1 MGLMTRLRD
10 NTHIILWMLVIAF
23 GLIWVMTDAG
33 LFEALGTQRMHVGEV
48 NGHAISYQEYTETVD
63 RYLQAYQQQTGESAT
78 PQMVE
83 LYRDMAW
90 QSLTN
95 EILRQELARRLGLR
109 VSDSEILE
117 LVVGENPD
125 PFIQQQFA
133 GPDGRIDRNALL
145 AAIRA
150 PETREGWLQVEQ
162 YLRRK
167 REAEKLEQLIATIAR
182 VSEGEIRQ
190 QYYLENKAVDIEY
203 IVLPYAD
210 IPQSE
215 IKITDGDLRRSY
227 SAQRERYRV
236 PASYSIEYVLFS
248 KKPSREDTL
257 RTLEELAQLKEEFA
271 RAENDSLFLVQHGS
285 LSPYSRAFLTLAD
298 MAEPIAN
305 AVSGARVGEVLGPI
319 NDGFAVHL
327 IKVLETR
334 PSANPVVR
342 ARHILISAG
351 ADKAEGRR
359 RAEEV
364 LRRLRAGEDFATVA
378 REVSQDPGSASR
390 GGDLGWFG
398 KGRMVKEFEEAA
410 FSARPGQL
418 IGPVETSFG
427 FHIIRVEARS
437 QTEYRLADLSR
448 RIEADPVTTVAR
460 VQEAADDFRYF
471 AQESGFEKEAQRRGL
486 TVQSAELNEETRFV
500 PGVGV
505 AGPLLHFAK
514 GAKVGEISPP
524 IEMDEVFVVARLKGR
539 RAEGYRPFEE
549 VKEAIRAELEQEKR
563 RELAV
568 ERLRQAVSQHRD
580 MAAVARALSRPVERA
595 EGLSFRNTVLP
606 GRGAEPLIAAAAL
619 GLKPG
624 EHAPVLAGGQGA
636 YWIRAVR
643 VQEPDP
649 NAITQEERQRI
660 RETLLSQKRAQLMG
674 QWLQELRNQA
684 KIEDRRYLF
693 LRPS

>member
-271 RAENDSLFLVQHGS
+271 RAENSARKPV
-285 LSPYSRAFLTLAD
+285 
-298 MAEPIAN
+298 PIF
-305 AVSGARVGEVLGPI
+305 ARVFDAGRYG
-319 NDGFAVHL
+319 
-327 IKVLETR
+327 
-334 PSANPVVR
+334 R
-342 ARHILISAG
+342 AHCQRRIRRSG
-351 ADKAEGRR
+351 GRGSWAHQRRFCRASDQGSGDPPKCKPR
-359 RAEEV
+359 RAC
-364 LRRLRAGEDFATVA
+364 
-378 REVSQDPGSASR
+378 SAYS
-390 GGDLGWFG
+390 DLGG
-398 KGRMVKEFEEAA
+398 G
-410 FSARPGQL
+410 GQ
-418 IGPVETSFG
+418 
-427 FHIIRVEARS
+427 
-437 QTEYRLADLSR
+437 
-448 RIEADPVTTVAR
+448 
-460 VQEAADDFRYF
+460 
-471 AQESGFEKEAQRRGL
+471 
-486 TVQSAELNEETRFV
+486 
-500 PGVGV
+500 
-505 AGPLLHFAK
+505 
-514 GAKVGEISPP
+514 
-524 IEMDEVFVVARLKGR
+524 
-539 RAEGYRPFEE
+539 
-549 VKEAIRAELEQEKR
+549 
-563 RELAV
+563 
-568 ERLRQAVSQHRD
+568 
-580 MAAVARALSRPVERA
+580 
-595 EGLSFRNTVLP
+595 
-606 GRGAEPLIAAAAL
+606 GRGASSGGGGA
-619 GLKPG
+619 
-624 EHAPVLAGGQGA
+624 APVAGRRGFRHRGSAVIWAGLARGA
-636 YWIRAVR
+636 WSKSLKRPPFRLVPVSSSDRWKPASGFISFVSKLGVR
-643 VQEPDP
+643 QNTGWP
-649 NAITQEERQRI
+649 I
-660 RETLLSQKRAQLMG
+660 
-674 QWLQELRNQA
+674 
-684 KIEDRRYLF
+684 
-693 LRPS
+693 